1 MRKFKRFY
9 ALILALVMA
18 VSMFGATTAF
28 AAESTDSSSGTRS
41 WTFIKTESRTIST
54 TQSQAGSTFMPVSTQ
69 IYFYATFTT
78 GSNRIV
84 AIRLH
89 EYILG
94 TDRVV
99 NEWQSSNGTIYAT
112 VSVDPAAAYCFEY
125 LLASGTS
132 VTVSNSIYRLT

>member
-18 VSMFGATTAF
+18 VSMFGTTTAF

-89 EYILG
+89 EYIMG

-112 VSVDPAAAYCFEY
+112 VSVDTAAAYCFEY

>member
-18 VSMFGATTAF
+18 VSMFGTTTAF

-78 GSNRIV
+78 GCLI
-84 AIRLH
+84 
-89 EYILG
+89 
-94 TDRVV
+94 
-99 NEWQSSNGTIYAT
+99 
-112 VSVDPAAAYCFEY
+112 
-125 LLASGTS
+125 
-132 VTVSNSIYRLT
+132 NSAGNL